1 MSADEGQ
8 TPELPF
14 LFGEGFLQDH
24 AGHIIT
30 DARIALIEL
39 IANAYDAGATCV
51 KISWPSDL
59 GQPFVIKDN
68 GAGMTKSFHRTNNR
82 HLSL

>member
-39 IANAYDAGATCV
+39 IAKRLRRGC
-51 KISWPSDL
+51 DL
-59 GQPFVIKDN
+59 C
-68 GAGMTKSFHRTNNR
+68 
-82 HLSL
+82 